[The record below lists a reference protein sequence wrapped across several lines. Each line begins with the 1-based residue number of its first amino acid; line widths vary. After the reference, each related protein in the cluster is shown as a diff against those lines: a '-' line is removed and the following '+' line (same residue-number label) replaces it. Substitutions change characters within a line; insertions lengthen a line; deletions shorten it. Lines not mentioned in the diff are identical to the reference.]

1 MNKIFKVIDS
11 ILDYDKRNKLL
22 NHFSCNYDKDISED
36 AFELYEY
43 LRYFYPNISYFHGLT
58 RMAIIIPDCKYIIKV
73 PFRGVYKENKFFK
86 FEKNYCEQEY
96 RNYDELSSRGL
107 GKFFAET
114 ACLNLN
120 GYTFEFQEKC
130 LPWKEF
136 QHNISKTD
144 MEKAIKLKK
153 KFIALN
159 ADINLPYVF
168 IAELIKVYGEND
180 CDKND
185 WTIEGE
191 PNTNLVITRPSTVEL
206 TCAAIVNRIPDV
218 INAPSGFVP
227 TSRMGEMKYL
237 VK

>member
-1 MNKIFKVIDS
+1 MDKIFKVIDS

-86 FEKNYCEQEY
+86 FEKNYCEQEC
-96 RNYDELSSRGL
+96 RNYNELSSCGL
-107 GKFFAET
+107 EKFFAET

-120 GYTFEFQEKC
+120 GYTFELQEKC

-136 QHNISKTD
+136 QHNVSKTD

-153 KFIALN
+153 KFITFN

-168 IAELIKVYGEND
+168 IAELIKVYGENEVKNLFTEATFYNPD
-180 CDKND
+180 LLKDMNVENFGFRVSDGTPCIFDFSSFEKND
-185 WTIEGE
+185 LIEKE
-191 PNTNLVITRPSTVEL
+191 E
-206 TCAAIVNRIPDV
+206 
-218 INAPSGFVP
+218 
-227 TSRMGEMKYL
+227 E
-237 VK
+237 